1 MSALVA
7 RLFTMRRP
15 RTAGRRAP
23 GPQWPAPAL
32 LWACALLPLV
42 LDVTAFAFEWNVL
55 YADPVASALLPV
67 VAAGWL
73 GTSRGALL
81 AAVTSVPLLVDLVQ
95 PPIDFAFHAQLPVI
109 DAVLFIGLSSVI
121 VYWKHVVEASYLDK
135 TKLSEALDTLR
146 QFKRAIDEHAIVT
159 TADPD
164 GRITHANAKFCEV
177 SQYDRAEVLGK
188 DHRVLNSGHHAP
200 AFFEAL
206 WSTITSG
213 EVWHGEIKNRAKDGT
228 FYWVAMTI
236 MPVVRPNGR
245 LEQFIAIRTDIT
257 DRKRAE
263 EQLLQFNRNLE
274 ALVEQRTVEVRQA
287 LETLD
292 AAPDGTLVF
301 EAESL
306 RIKFVSAGA
315 VRQVGYDRRELL
327 EMTVAD
333 LSTAHTAEALRQAL
347 AATGTAVHS
356 ILRSTFRRKTGD
368 EFPVEMSLTSAKA
381 ERDTPDCIAVIR
393 DITDRLTQEQR
404 LQQAQRFEA
413 LGSLTGG
420 IAHDLNNAL
429 APVTMGLSMLRQE
442 HPDKSATLEVVEAAA
457 QRAAGLVSNLVNFT
471 RNSKTQLDVIDF
483 ATFVEETAAFIR
495 VGFPKNIHLDVEC
508 PVSLPDVYG
517 DATQLQQVLLNLC
530 VNARDAMPNGG
541 RIKIAVSSFE
551 VDSTY
556 SMFSRGG
563 KTGNFIRVDVR
574 DSGTGMPP
582 KVLERIFDPFFTT
595 KGTAGAGLGLSIV
608 QGILKAHSGFVE
620 VSSTPG
626 DGTSVRFYLP
636 TATETETEHS
646 EAIEVSPSLASA
658 PRKCVL
664 LVDDDEPV
672 RTIGQTVLEALDYK
686 VLTAADGPEALA
698 LAAEHHTELAAVIT
712 DLHMP
717 QMDGLVLIDA
727 LHDLFPGVPVVLS
740 SGQLRDALSQEMS
753 RRGVHR
759 LDKPFNAAQLRDLL
773 RRITDRPA

>member
-1 MSALVA
+1 M
-7 RLFTMRRP
+7 
-15 RTAGRRAP
+15 
-23 GPQWPAPAL
+23 
-32 LWACALLPLV
+32 
-42 LDVTAFAFEWNVL
+42 
-55 YADPVASALLPV
+55 
-67 VAAGWL
+67 
-73 GTSRGALL
+73 
-81 AAVTSVPLLVDLVQ
+81 LVDLVQ

-228 FYWVAMTI
+228 FYWVATTI

-347 AATGTAVHS
+347 AATGTAGHS

-381 ERDTPDCIAVIR
+381 ERDTPDYIAVIR
-393 DITDRLTQEQR
+393 DITDRLRQEQR
-404 LQQAQRFEA
+404 VQQAQRLEA
-413 LGSLTGG
+413 LGTVTAG
-420 IAHDLNNAL
+420 IAHDMNNAL
-429 APVTMGLSMLRQE
+429 APILMAAEILKKE
-442 HPDKSATLEVVEAAA
+442 HPSESGVIEILESSARRGATMVQTLLSVAKGKESVFVPLRLEATVEQVAAVV
-457 QRAAGLVSNLVNFT
+457 RVSFPGHI
-471 RNSKTQLDVIDF
+471 QLTV
-483 ATFVEETAAFIR
+483 TTPRRLPR
-495 VGFPKNIHLDVEC
+495 VK
-508 PVSLPDVYG
+508 G
-517 DATQLQQVLLNLC
+517 DASQLHQLILNLC
-530 VNARDAMPNGG
+530 VNASDAMPEGG
-541 RIKIAVSSFE
+541 RLHLELSVE
-551 VDSTY
+551 DVDLAY
-556 SMFSRGG
+556 
-563 KTGNFIRVDVR
+563 
-574 DSGTGMPP
+574 SGTSHGLATGRYVVLTVQDTGTGIPP
-582 KVLERIFDPFFTT
+582 EVVARIFEPFFTT
-595 KGTAGAGLGLSIV
+595 KPPDRGTGLGLSSSM
-608 QGILKAHSGFVE
+608 GIARAHGGLITVT
-620 VSSTPG
+620 STPG
-626 DGTSVRFYLP
+626 AGSTFRLYLP
-636 TATETETEHS
+636 AS
-646 EAIEVSPSLASA
+646 EEAA
-658 PRKCVL
+658 PEQPEENTVVPFRGAGQVIL
-664 LVDDDEPV
+664 LVDDEAGV
-672 RTIGQTVLEALDYK
+672 REMGVAVLTHLGFTP
-686 VLTAADGPEALA
+686 LTAANGTDGLKC
-698 LAAEHHTELAAVIT
+698 LLQNRSRIAAVIT
-712 DLHMP
+712 DLNMP
-717 QMDGLVLIDA
+717 KMDGIAFARTVRKMTDKLPIAVMSGRMHEQA
-727 LHDLFPGVPVVLS
+727 EHDLAAIQVTVRLTKPFS
-740 SGQLRDALSQEMS
+740 AGQLSTALRE
-753 RRGVHR
+753 
-759 LDKPFNAAQLRDLL
+759 LL
-773 RRITDRPA
+773 GLTA